1 MGSFC
6 ADTTQS
12 MKLNVET
19 RCLACV
25 CAKNFYSGGW

>member
-1 MGSFC
+1 MGYFC

-19 RCLACV
+19 RCLAWV
-25 CAKNFYSGGW
+25 CA